1 MKVAFASD
9 QTLEPLAMAITD
21 RVDVV
26 VDSADGG
33 SSAVS
38 WGAVL
43 AGGLASAALTLI
55 LLSLGTGL
63 GLSVVSPWSDW
74 NVTAVRV
81 ATAAGIFTIVVA
93 VMASAVGGYLAGR
106 LRTRWAG
113 VHGNE
118 VYFRDTAHG
127 LLAWAFA
134 TVVSVGITGAA
145 ATHIASGTASGLAP
159 AATAAA
165 RDGGAGGALDVYV
178 DQLLRPT
185 FAAPADAAARAPV
198 PPGRD
203 AADRAEITRLF
214 ARANRA
220 RADLAPADRAYL
232 AQLVA
237 ARTGLPPA
245 EAERR
250 VAQVTEQMK
259 QALNEARRAT
269 AHYALWLT
277 AALLFGAF
285 AAAWAAT
292 EGGEWR
298 DGIRV

>member
-1 MKVAFASD
+1 
-9 QTLEPLAMAITD
+9 MAITD

-26 VDSADGG
+26 VDTGTGTA
-33 SSAVS
+33 SAVS
-38 WGAVL
+38 WGAVI

-63 GLSVVSPWSDW
+63 GLAVISPWSDW

-81 ATAAGIFTIVVA
+81 ATFAGIFTCVVA

-106 LRTRWAG
+106 LRTRWSG
-113 VHGNE
+113 LHGNE

-134 TVVSVGITGAA
+134 TVVSVAITGAA
-145 ATHIASGTASGLAP
+145 ATHLAAGTASGLAP
-159 AATAAA
+159 AATMAS
-165 RDGGAGGALDVYV
+165 REGGMASGPLDVYV

-185 FAAPADAAARAPV
+185 FAAPADAAARPPV
-198 PPGRD
+198 PPGRE

-214 ARANRA
+214 ARANSA
-220 RADLAPADRAYL
+220 RTDLAPADRTYL

-237 ARTGLPPA
+237 ARTGLSPA
-245 EAERR
+245 DAERR
-250 VAQVTEQMK
+250 VSEVTEQMK

-269 AHYALWLT
+269 SHFALWLT
-277 AALLFGAF
+277 AALFFGAF

-298 DGIRV
+298 DGVRT

>member
-1 MKVAFASD
+1 
-9 QTLEPLAMAITD
+9 MAITD

-26 VDSADGG
+26 VDTGAGA

-38 WGAVL
+38 WGAIL
-43 AGGLASAALTLI
+43 AGGLASAALTLV
-55 LLSLGTGL
+55 LLALGTGL

-93 VMASAVGGYLAGR
+93 VMSSAVGGYLAGR
-106 LRTRWAG
+106 LRTRWSG
-113 VHGNE
+113 LHGNE

-145 ATHIASGTASGLAP
+145 ATHIAAGTASGIAP
-159 AATAAA
+159 AATVAA
-165 RDGGAGGALDVYV
+165 RDGVAASGPFDVYV
-178 DQLLRPT
+178 DQLMRPT

-214 ARANRA
+214 ASANRG
-220 RADLAPADRAYL
+220 RADLAPTDRAYL
-232 AQLVA
+232 VQLVA

-250 VAQVTEQMK
+250 VAEVTEQMK

-269 AHYALWLT
+269 AHFALWLT

-298 DGIRV
+298 DGIRS

>member
-1 MKVAFASD
+1 
-9 QTLEPLAMAITD
+9 MAITD

-26 VDSADGG
+26 VETGAGAG
-33 SSAVS
+33 SAVA
-38 WGAVL
+38 WGAVI

-63 GLSVVSPWSDW
+63 GLSVISPWSDW
-74 NVTAVRV
+74 NVTAVKV

-106 LRTRWAG
+106 LRTRWSG
-113 VHGNE
+113 LHGNE

-145 ATHIASGTASGLAP
+145 ATHIAAGTASGLAP
-159 AATAAA
+159 AATVAA
-165 RDGGAGGALDVYV
+165 RDGAAGGALDVYV

-185 FAAPADAAARAPV
+185 FAAPADAATRPPMA
-198 PPGRD
+198 PGRE
-203 AADRAEITRLF
+203 AADRAEIVRLF
-214 ARANRA
+214 ARANRG
-220 RADLAPADRAYL
+220 RADLAPADRTYL
-232 AQLVA
+232 VQLVA
-237 ARTGLPPA
+237 ARTGMPPA

-250 VAQVTEQMK
+250 VAEVTDQMK

-269 AHYALWLT
+269 AHFALWLT

-298 DGIRV
+298 DGIRI

>member
-1 MKVAFASD
+1 M
-9 QTLEPLAMAITD
+9 AMTE

-26 VDSADGG
+26 VDTSA
-33 SSAVS
+33 STASAVA
-38 WGAVL
+38 WGAVI

-63 GLSVVSPWSDW
+63 GLAVVSPWSDW
-74 NVTAVRV
+74 NISTVRF
-81 ATAAGIFTIVVA
+81 ATFAGIFACVVA

-106 LRTRWAG
+106 LRTRWTG
-113 VHGNE
+113 LHGNE

-134 TVVSVGITGAA
+134 TVVSVAITGAA
-145 ATHIASGTASGLAP
+145 ATSLVGSAASGLAP

-165 RDGGAGGALDVYV
+165 RDGTASGPLDVYV
-178 DQLLRPT
+178 DQLMRPN
-185 FAAPADAAARAPV
+185 FAAPADAAARPAMA
-198 PPGRD
+198 PGRE

-214 ARANRA
+214 AHANRV
-220 RADLAPADRAYL
+220 RTDLAPADRTYL
-232 AQLVA
+232 AQVVA
-237 ARTGLPPA
+237 ARTGLPQA

-250 VAQVTEQMK
+250 VDEVTARVK
-259 QALNEARRAT
+259 QALDQARRAT
-269 AHYALWLT
+269 SHFALWLT
-277 AALLFGAF
+277 AALFFGAF

-298 DGIRV
+298 DGVRT

>member
-1 MKVAFASD
+1 
-9 QTLEPLAMAITD
+9 MAITD

-26 VDSADGG
+26 VDTGPGA

-38 WGAVL
+38 WGAVI

-63 GLSVVSPWSDW
+63 GLAVITPWSDW

-81 ATAAGIFTIVVA
+81 ATGAGIFACVVA

-106 LRTRWAG
+106 LRMRWSG

-145 ATHIASGTASGLAP
+145 ATHIAAGTASGLAP
-159 AATAAA
+159 AATVAA
-165 RDGGAGGALDVYV
+165 RDGAAAGGPLDIYV

-185 FAAPADAAARAPV
+185 FAAPADAAARPAV
-198 PPGRD
+198 PPGRE
-203 AADRAEITRLF
+203 AADRAEINRLF
-214 ARANRA
+214 ARTNRA
-220 RADLAPADRAYL
+220 RADLAPADRTYL
-232 AQLVA
+232 VQLVS

-250 VAQVTEQMK
+250 VAEVTEQMK

-269 AHYALWLT
+269 AHFALWLT

-285 AAAWAAT
+285 AAGWAAT

-298 DGIRV
+298 DGIRS

>member
-1 MKVAFASD
+1 
-9 QTLEPLAMAITD
+9 MAITD

-26 VDSADGG
+26 ETGAGAP
-33 SSAVS
+33 SAVA
-38 WGAVL
+38 WGAIF
-43 AGGLASAALTLI
+43 AGGLASAALTLV

-74 NVTAVRV
+74 NMTAVRV
-81 ATAAGIFTIVVA
+81 ATGAGIFTLLVA

-106 LRTRWAG
+106 LRTRWSG

-134 TVVSVGITGAA
+134 TVVSVGLTGAA
-145 ATHIASGTASGLAP
+145 ATSIVAAAASGAAP
-159 AATAAA
+159 AASIAA
-165 RDGGAGGALDVYV
+165 RDGASGPFDGYI

-185 FAAPADAAARAPV
+185 FAAPADGAARPPMA
-198 PPGRD
+198 PGRD
-203 AADRAEITRLF
+203 AADRAEIGRLF
-214 ARANRA
+214 VRANGGRG
-220 RADLAPADRAYL
+220 DLAPADRAYL

-237 ARTGLPPA
+237 ARTGMAPGD
-245 EAERR
+245 AERR
-250 VAQVTEQMK
+250 VAEVTEQMK
-259 QALNEARRAT
+259 QALNDARRAT
-269 AHYALWLT
+269 AHFALWLT
-277 AALLFGAF
+277 AALLCGAG

-298 DGIRV
+298 DGIRT

>member
-1 MKVAFASD
+1 
-9 QTLEPLAMAITD
+9 MAIAD

-26 VDSADGG
+26 VETGAGAG
-33 SSAVS
+33 SAVA
-38 WGAVL
+38 WGAVF
-43 AGGLASAALTLI
+43 AGGLASAALTLV

-81 ATAAGIFTIVVA
+81 ATAAGIFTLLVA

-106 LRTRWAG
+106 LRTRWSG

-145 ATHIASGTASGLAP
+145 ATQIVSGAASGAAP
-159 AATAAA
+159 AAAVAA
-165 RDGGAGGALDVYV
+165 RDGGATGPFDVYI
-178 DQLLRPT
+178 DQLMRPT
-185 FAAPADAAARAPV
+185 FAAPADGAARPPMA
-198 PPGRD
+198 PGREV
-203 AADRAEITRLF
+203 ADRSEIGRLF
-214 ARANRA
+214 MRANRG
-220 RADLAPADRAYL
+220 RADLAPADRTYL
-232 AQLVA
+232 TQLIA
-237 ARTGLPPA
+237 ARTGMSPA
-245 EAERR
+245 DAERR
-250 VAQVTEQMK
+250 VTEVTEQMK

-269 AHYALWLT
+269 AHFALWLT
-277 AALLFGAF
+277 AALLAGAG

-298 DGIRV
+298 DGIRT

>member
-1 MKVAFASD
+1 
-9 QTLEPLAMAITD
+9 MAITD

-26 VDSADGG
+26 VDTGAGS

-38 WGAVL
+38 WGAVI

-63 GLSVVSPWSDW
+63 GLAVISPWSDW

-81 ATAAGIFTIVVA
+81 ATGAGIFTCIVA

-113 VHGNE
+113 VHSNE

-145 ATHIASGTASGLAP
+145 ATQLVAGTAAGLAP
-159 AATAAA
+159 AATIAA
-165 RDGGAGGALDVYV
+165 RDGAAPGGALDVYV
-178 DQLLRPT
+178 DQLMRPT
-185 FAAPADAAARAPV
+185 FAAPADPAARPAL
-198 PPGRD
+198 PPGRE

-232 AQLVA
+232 AQLIS

-250 VAQVTEQMK
+250 VTEVTEQMK

-269 AHYALWLT
+269 SHFALWLT
-277 AALLFGAF
+277 AALFFGAF

-298 DGIRV
+298 DGVRT

>member
-1 MKVAFASD
+1 M
-9 QTLEPLAMAITD
+9 AMTD
-21 RVDVV
+21 RVDVI
-26 VDSADGG
+26 VDAGPTS

-38 WGAVL
+38 WAAIL
-43 AGGLASAALTLI
+43 AGGVASAALTLV

-63 GLSVVSPWSDW
+63 GLAVVSPWSDW
-74 NVTAVRV
+74 NVTAVRF
-81 ATAAGIFTIVVA
+81 ATFAGIFTCVVA

-106 LRTRWAG
+106 LRTRWTG
-113 VHGNE
+113 LHTNE

-134 TVVSVGITGAA
+134 TVVSVGLTGAA
-145 ATHIASGTASGLAP
+145 ATNIVGAAASGAAP
-159 AATAAA
+159 AAAVAA
-165 RDGGAGGALDVYV
+165 RDGVASGPLDIYV
-178 DQLLRPT
+178 DQLLRPN
-185 FAAPADAAARAPV
+185 FAAPADAAARPPMA
-198 PPGRD
+198 PGRD

-214 ARANRA
+214 TRANATRTDIA
-220 RADLAPADRAYL
+220 ANDRTYL

-237 ARTGLPPA
+237 ARTGLPQA

-250 VAQVTEQMK
+250 VSEVVEQMK

-269 AHYALWLT
+269 SHFALWFT
-277 AALLFGAF
+277 AALFFGAF

-298 DGIRV
+298 DGVRT

>member
-1 MKVAFASD
+1 
-9 QTLEPLAMAITD
+9 MAITD

-26 VDSADGG
+26 VDPGAGS

-63 GLSVVSPWSDW
+63 GLAVVSPWSDW
-74 NVTAVRV
+74 NVTALRV
-81 ATAAGIFTIVVA
+81 ATGAGVFICVVA

-106 LRTRWAG
+106 LRTRWIG
-113 VHGNE
+113 VHTNE

-134 TVVSVGITGAA
+134 TVVSVGVTGAA
-145 ATHIASGTASGLAP
+145 ATHLAAGTASGLAP
-159 AATAAA
+159 ATAGAA
-165 RDGGAGGALDVYV
+165 RDGGGVGGGVGGPLDLYV

-185 FAAPADAAARAPV
+185 FAVPADVAARPPV
-198 PPGRD
+198 PPGRE
-203 AADRAEITRLF
+203 AADRAEISRLF

-220 RADLAPADRAYL
+220 RVDLAPADRTYL
-232 AQLVA
+232 VQLVS
-237 ARTGLPPA
+237 ARTGLPAA

-250 VAQVTEQMK
+250 VTEVTEQMK

-269 AHYALWLT
+269 SHFALWLT
-277 AALLFGAF
+277 AALFFGAF

-298 DGIRV
+298 DGIRT

>member
-1 MKVAFASD
+1 
-9 QTLEPLAMAITD
+9 MAITD

-26 VDSADGG
+26 VDTGAGA

-38 WGAVL
+38 WGAIL

-63 GLSVVSPWSDW
+63 GLSVISPWSDW
-74 NVTAVRV
+74 NITAVRA
-81 ATAAGIFTIVVA
+81 ATGAGIFACVVA

-106 LRTRWAG
+106 LRTRWSG
-113 VHGNE
+113 LHGNE

-145 ATHIASGTASGLAP
+145 ATHLAAGTASGLAP
-159 AATAAA
+159 AATSAA
-165 RDGGAGGALDVYV
+165 RDGGMASGPLDIHV
-178 DQLLRPT
+178 DRLLRPS
-185 FAAPADAAARAPV
+185 FAVPADAAAQPAP

-220 RADLAPADRAYL
+220 RADLAPTDRTYL
-232 AQLVA
+232 VQLIA

-250 VAQVTEQMK
+250 VGEVTEQMK

-269 AHYALWLT
+269 AHFALWLT

-298 DGIRV
+298 DGVRT

>member
-1 MKVAFASD
+1 
-9 QTLEPLAMAITD
+9 MAITD

-26 VDSADGG
+26 VETGAGAG
-33 SSAVS
+33 SAVS
-38 WGAVL
+38 WGAVI

-81 ATAAGIFTIVVA
+81 ATAAGIFTIIVA

-106 LRTRWAG
+106 LRTRWSG
-113 VHGNE
+113 LHGNE

-145 ATHIASGTASGLAP
+145 ATHIAAGTASGLAP
-159 AATAAA
+159 AATVAA
-165 RDGGAGGALDVYV
+165 RDGATGGALDIYV

-185 FAAPADAAARAPV
+185 FAAPADAAARPAMA
-198 PPGRD
+198 PGRE
-203 AADRAEITRLF
+203 AADRAEIVRLF
-214 ARANRA
+214 ARANRG
-220 RADLAPADRAYL
+220 RADLAPADRTYL

-237 ARTGLPPA
+237 ARTGMSQA
-245 EAERR
+245 DAERR
-250 VAQVTEQMK
+250 VTEVTEQMK
-259 QALNEARRAT
+259 QALDEARRAT

-285 AAAWAAT
+285 SAAWAAT

-298 DGIRV
+298 DGIRT